1 MSYALGPFRLDK
13 KIGKGANGDVWFGRH
28 ADSRLPVA
36 VKVLKPE
43 LAMNERALL
52 AIKNEVRAVATLDHP
67 HIITIYDHGVIPLE
81 LELDTEGA
89 VASGSPYLVM
99 EWAGAGTLDDI
110 ETPRDWQTL
119 RRILLTLLDALAH
132 AHAGGVVHRDL
143 KPANILFCGETE
155 ARPGLKLADFGLAVR
170 T

>member
-1 MSYALGPFRLDK
+1 MSYGLGPFRLDK

-67 HIITIYDHGVIPLE
+67 HIMTIYDRGVIPLE

-89 VASGSPYLVM
+89 VAWQAVDQEQGR
-99 EWAGAGTLDDI
+99 WIHGAEG
-110 ETPRDWQTL
+110 
-119 RRILLTLLDALAH
+119 
-132 AHAGGVVHRDL
+132 
-143 KPANILFCGETE
+143 
-155 ARPGLKLADFGLAVR
+155 
-170 T
+170 